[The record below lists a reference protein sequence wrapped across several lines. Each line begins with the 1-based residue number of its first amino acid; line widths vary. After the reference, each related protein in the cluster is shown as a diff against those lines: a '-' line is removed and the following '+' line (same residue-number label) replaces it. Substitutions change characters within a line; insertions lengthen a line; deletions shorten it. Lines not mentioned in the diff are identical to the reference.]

1 MKLNREVILILA
13 FLFFAVS
20 TVGWDFNETA
30 VHNNNCTMP
39 VMDLDATAYGLTDI
53 YKIGEW
59 YYSIGD
65 FMIYIGSI
73 MFGIFSGIYLT
84 LLTAEYIKIRRSKD

>member
-1 MKLNREVILILA
+1 MKLNREIILILA
-13 FLFFAVS
+13 FLFFAVN

-30 VHNNNCTMP
+30 VHTNNCNMP
-39 VMDLDATAYGLTDI
+39 ILDKNANHYGLTDI